1 MFVQETTS
9 RRGKKVYRS
18 YLVRESFRIAKGP
31 RSRTVCNI
39 TGLAKDVREVI
50 AQALRGRTLVPVDEL
65 EMGSALDYGG
75 LAVLVDAWDRYELD
89 AVLGLLG
96 TPRQHAL
103 LKAMIL
109 GRLLFPSSKLAL
121 SEQAEG
127 TLLARACG
135 LKPEEV
141 FDEDDLYAAMDALN
155 GEWVATEKALY
166 ARAFQC
172 PVQLV
177 LYDLTSVYFEGK
189 GPVGI
194 GRYGHSRDHR
204 QDRPQVVLAVA
215 TDAEGLPIHIEVLRG
230 NRTDN
235 TTLQGLLATLRRR
248 FGIREATFVFD
259 GGMSSRL
266 NLEAMTRDSLIFVTR
281 LSSATLLA
289 LLEASG
295 TQLQMELGDS
305 TRVMEID
312 HEDKRYVIAGGVWR
326 RQRDQERRAARI
338 TKGEAVLTKLA
349 GALRKKPNAQK
360 LASQAGRA
368 LERVKAHKY
377 FTYNVNAAGKLIWA
391 RKAEVIKEEASMDGW
406 YLLHTNATPQ
416 QASSQETLRRYKG
429 LLEVEDAFRE
439 VKSYLEVRPV
449 FHYRPDRVRNHVR
462 LCFMAY
468 WISARLGKEWCMMEE
483 RGEVP
488 NILRRLQTIRVGTL
502 TLRGATVRT
511 SLTQIP
517 KPLNDLLAK
526 LGLLHLF
533 ASPPDWTLL

>member
-1 MFVQETTS
+1 MFVQKTMS
-9 RRGKKVYRS
+9 RRGKKVYKS
-18 YLVRESFRIAKGP
+18 YLVRESFRTPKGP
-31 RSRTVCNI
+31 RSRTVCNL
-39 TGLAKDVREVI
+39 TGLAEDVREMI
-50 AQALRGRTLVPVDEL
+50 AQALRGRTLVPADEL
-65 EMGSALDYGG
+65 GMSGAFDYGG
-75 LAVLVDAWDRYELD
+75 LAVLVDAWDRYGLD
-89 AVLGLLG
+89 TVLGRIG
-96 TPRQHAL
+96 TPRQRAL
-103 LKAMIL
+103 LKAMVL

-135 LKPEEV
+135 FKPDEV
-141 FDEDDLYAAMDALN
+141 FDEDDLYEAMDALS
-155 GEWVATEKALY
+155 GEWVGTEKALY
-166 ARAFQC
+166 ARAFPN

-189 GPVGI
+189 GPFGI

-235 TTLQGLLATLRRR
+235 TTLQGLLTTLRRR
-248 FGIREATFVFD
+248 FGIQEATFVFD

-281 LSSATLLA
+281 LSSATLGA

-305 TRVMEID
+305 TRVMEIE
-312 HEDKRYVIAGGVWR
+312 HGGKRYVIAGGVWR
-326 RQRDQERRAARI
+326 RQRDQERRAARLA
-338 TKGEAVLTKLA
+338 KGEAVLTKLA
-349 GALRKKPNAQK
+349 GARRKRPDAQK

-377 FTYNVNAAGKLIWA
+377 FTYSVDEAGKLIWA
-391 RKAEVIKEEASMDGW
+391 RKAEVIEEETSMDGW

-416 QASSQETLRRYKG
+416 QASAEETLHRYKG

-439 VKSYLEVRPV
+439 VKSYLEVRPI

-462 LCFMAY
+462 LCFLAY
-468 WISARLGKEWCMMEE
+468 WISARLGKEWCLLKE

-488 NILRRLQTIRVGTL
+488 SILRRLQTIRVGVL
-502 TLRGATVRT
+502 TLRDATLRI

-526 LGLLHLF
+526 LRLLHLF
-533 ASPPDWTLL
+533 AAPPAWTAP

>member
-1 MFVQETTS
+1 MFVQKTTS

-18 YLVRESFRIAKGP
+18 YRVRESFRTAKGP

-39 TGLAKDVREVI
+39 TGLEEDVREVI
-50 AQALRGRTLVPVDEL
+50 AQALRGRTLVPTDEL
-65 EMGSALDYGG
+65 AMSGAFDYGG
-75 LAVLVDAWDRYELD
+75 LAVLVDAWDRYGLD
-89 AVLGLLG
+89 VVLDRVG
-96 TPRQHAL
+96 TPRQRAL
-103 LKAMIL
+103 LKAMVL
-109 GRLLFPSSKLAL
+109 GRLLFPSSKLVL

-135 LKPEEV
+135 LKPDEV
-141 FDEDDLYAAMDALN
+141 FDEDDLYEAMDALN
-155 GEWVATEKALY
+155 GEWVGLEKALY
-166 ARAFQC
+166 ARAFPI
-172 PVQLV
+172 PVRLV
-177 LYDLTSVYFEGK
+177 LYDLTSVYFEGQ
-189 GPVGI
+189 GPFGI

-235 TTLQGLLATLRRR
+235 TTLQALLATLRRR

-266 NLEAMTRDSLIFVTR
+266 NLEAMTRDSLLFVTR
-281 LSSATLLA
+281 LSSATLGA
-289 LLEASG
+289 LREASG

-305 TRVMEID
+305 TRVMEIEQD
-312 HEDKRYVIAGGVWR
+312 GKRYIIAGGVWR

-338 TKGEAVLTKLA
+338 AKGEAALTKLA
-349 GALRKKPNAQK
+349 GARRQKPDAQK

-377 FTYNVNAAGKLIWA
+377 FTYRVDAVGKLVWA
-391 RKAEVIKEEASMDGW
+391 RKAEVIEEEASRDGW

-416 QASSQETLRRYKG
+416 QASAEETLCRYKG

-449 FHYRPDRVRNHVR
+449 FHYRPDRVRNHIR
-462 LCFMAY
+462 LCFLAY
-468 WISARLGKEWCMMEE
+468 WISARLGKEWGRLKE
-483 RGEVP
+483 RGDVP
-488 NILRRLQTIRVGTL
+488 RILRRLQTIRVGVL
-502 TLRGATVRT
+502 TLCGASIRT

-517 KPLNDLLAK
+517 KPLNNLLAK

-533 ASPPDWTLL
+533 ASPPAWALP

>member
-189 GPVGI
+189 GPFGI

-338 TKGEAVLTKLA
+338 TKGEAVLTKIA